1 MPMQYA
7 IYMHLRTK
15 KSKTIQFSKNTNI
28 NTTVLFGSIRTF
40 VLHLPNSYYSFF
52 TKIFERN
59 CRKKNLFYAN
69 CVRKCSCAH
78 LERDFENYLSILI
91 S

>member
-28 NTTVLFGSIRTF
+28 NSTVLFGSIHTF
-40 VLHLPNSYYSFF
+40 ILHLPNSYYSFF

-59 CRKKNLFYAN
+59 CRKKI
-69 CVRKCSCAH
+69 CSMQIAS
-78 LERDFENYLSILI
+78 ENAVARILREILKII
-91 S
+91 SAF

>member
-40 VLHLPNSYYSFF
+40 ILHLPNSYYSFF

-59 CRKKNLFYAN
+59 CRKKKSVLCKLRQKMQLRA
-69 CVRKCSCAH
+69 S
-78 LERDFENYLSILI
+78 
-91 S
+91 

>member
-28 NTTVLFGSIRTF
+28 NSTVLFRSICTF
-40 VLHLPNSYYSFF
+40 GLHLPNSYYSFF
-52 TKIFERN
+52 TKIFERKS
-59 CRKKNLFYAN
+59 RKKI
-69 CVRKCSCAH
+69 CSMQIAS
-78 LERDFENYLSILI
+78 ENAVARILREILKII
-91 S
+91 SAF

>member
-40 VLHLPNSYYSFF
+40 ILHLPNSYYSFF

-59 CRKKNLFYAN
+59 CRKK
-69 CVRKCSCAH
+69 KICSMQIAS
-78 LERDFENYLSILI
+78 ENAVARILREILKII
-91 S
+91 SAF